1 MSQFHPL
8 TVSRIRRLTPNA
20 VAVSLQVPGSAADHF
35 AFSPGQY
42 ITIRHQSAKGELRRA
57 YSISSDPRDPE
68 LTVGIKKVTG
78 GTFSVFA
85 NEVLKEGDTLEVMPP
100 QGRFIYNPNEV
111 SGPVIAFAAG
121 SGITPVMSI
130 IRAFL
135 QQPGNEPFV
144 LVYGNRSAEETM
156 FRDDILE
163 LQEAN
168 PDRFKVYNLYSRSR
182 EDNSMFGRIERST
195 ANFVLRNKHKELD
208 FARYYLCGPQEMIE
222 MLEATLKE
230 NGIPDERIL
239 HELFTEPEGEDTLA
253 EDLEGKTRLHVLLD
267 DQPHELL
274 MDRKSVVLDAVL
286 DAGIDAPYSCQG
298 GVCSTCIARVREGS
312 AQMAKNQILTNSEI
326 EQGLI
331 LTCQAHPTSAVLKVD
346 YDDV

>member
-1 MSQFHPL
+1 MSDFHPL

-20 VAVSLQVPGSAADHF
+20 VAVSLQIPAAVAEHF
-35 AFSPGQY
+35 EFIPGQY
-42 ITIRHQSAKGELRRA
+42 ITIRHQGAGGELRRA
-57 YSISSDPRDPE
+57 YSISSHPKDRE
-68 LTVGIKKVTG
+68 LTVGIKKVAG
-78 GTFSVFA
+78 GSFSVFA

-100 QGRFIYNPNEV
+100 QGRFVYNPEDV
-111 SGPVIAFAAG
+111 RGAVVAFAAG
-121 SGITPVMSI
+121 SGITPIMSI
-130 IRAFL
+130 IRSFL
-135 QQPGNEPFV
+135 QQPGDEPFV

-156 FRDDILE
+156 FGEDIRA

-168 PDRFKVYNLYSRSR
+168 PDRLHVYNIYSRSR
-182 EDNSMFGRIERST
+182 EEDGMFGRIERST
-195 ANFVLRNKHKELD
+195 ANFVLRNKHKDLD
-208 FARYYLCGPQEMIE
+208 FTRYYLCGPQEMIE

-230 NGIPDERIL
+230 NGVPADRIL

-253 EDLEGKTRLHVLLD
+253 EDLDGKTRLQVTLD
-267 DQPHELL
+267 DQPYELV

-286 DAGIDAPYSCQG
+286 NAGIDAPYSCQG

-312 AQMAKNQILTNSEI
+312 AQMAKNQILTDSEI
-326 EQGLI
+326 QQGFI